1 MQTFSARVKSKER
14 AGRAPYNFVPL
25 PEKLRTV
32 EGPPPGDRYG
42 EELVTGEIHL
52 TLTAKTKFY
61 TRGMWPLAE
70 FQGQTKEKQNP
81 DPFQVG
87 KKLRLPGSSIRGM
100 VRNLVEILSGSPLEP
115 INNTRLFFRS
125 VAAVA
130 DPRNISSF
138 EPQAHEYKGRMLDQN
153 RELKVQAGYIYTHWD
168 EESKR
173 VVWEILPATSD
184 PETGRQWYRYR
195 TFDKWLRKEVRF
207 NPNGDFAIVTP
218 LGRERGWL
226 VCSGPMP
233 RKTKQWVVREEDPAA
248 TPLTIDS
255 DLVHAYKDNG
265 VTRDLKGRFEYNDR
279 TVGMP
284 CFYTLDKDNKV
295 TGFGHTAWFRMAYRN
310 GPQNAM
316 PRELRKYEKD
326 WDFAQALSGR
336 TTNRDRDGARSRV
349 FFEDGFHSGGPEH
362 AGAEVS
368 VVQGQPKPTTYQH
381 YLVQPSE
388 QLDQIKHWD
397 GDYLSQGTP
406 VLRGHKLYW
415 HRPGVPLPEVDPSKE
430 NVISKMRPGPEGAT
444 FTARV
449 RFENLRKEELGALIT
464 ALELPKGCAHH
475 LGMGKPLGLGSFL
488 IEMPQ
493 VLLMNPETRYGSF
506 LTREGLALNDGLR
519 PATPE
524 ERVEFQNAFADWYQ
538 KGLKGSQLWGL
549 KRFQELR
556 ALLTYGPAQ
565 ATERWWNITRY
576 LEFGSPD
583 DYRGVSNYNEY
594 NQVGYPDGRPT
605 PQKRRP
611 LPPATQ
617 VLGAGDEIPDDKRP
631 RFVKRAGR

>member
-1 MQTFSARVKSKER
+1 
-14 AGRAPYNFVPL
+14 
-25 PEKLRTV
+25 
-32 EGPPPGDRYG
+32 
-42 EELVTGEIHL
+42 
-52 TLTAKTKFY
+52 
-61 TRGMWPLAE
+61 
-70 FQGQTKEKQNP
+70 
-81 DPFQVG
+81 
-87 KKLRLPGSSIRGM
+87 
-100 VRNLVEILSGSPLEP
+100 
-115 INNTRLFFRS
+115 
-125 VAAVA
+125 
-130 DPRNISSF
+130 
-138 EPQAHEYKGRMLDQN
+138 
-153 RELKVQAGYIYTHWD
+153 
-168 EESKR
+168 
-173 VVWEILPATSD
+173 
-184 PETGRQWYRYR
+184 
-195 TFDKWLRKEVRF
+195 
-207 NPNGDFAIVTP
+207 
-218 LGRERGWL
+218 
-226 VCSGPMP
+226 
-233 RKTKQWVVREEDPAA
+233 
-248 TPLTIDS
+248 
-255 DLVHAYKDNG
+255 
-265 VTRDLKGRFEYNDR
+265 
-279 TVGMP
+279 
-284 CFYTLDKDNKV
+284 
-295 TGFGHTAWFRMAYRN
+295 
-310 GPQNAM
+310 
-316 PRELRKYEKD
+316 
-326 WDFAQALSGR
+326 
-336 TTNRDRDGARSRV
+336 V

-506 LTREGLALNDGLR
+506 LTREGFALNDGLR